1 MKLDQDEVQ
10 IVKGPEF
17 WVTDKRVVFK
27 SCEILMNTIAAPQLE
42 ERIVSASA
50 QVGVMAIGGVM
61 LAGGLLV
68 QYPIIWIMGGLV
80 CAVAP
85 LANVKRKGIAL
96 TVESAGERKVIYETT
111 NLNDAKLAF
120 AAIEEALLRSAA

>member
-1 MKLDQDEVQ
+1 MALDPDEVQ
-10 IVKGPEF
+10 IVKGPDF
-17 WVTDKRVVFK
+17 SVTDKRIFFK
-27 SCEILMNTIAAPQLE
+27 SGEIAIDTVSAPQLE
-42 ERIVSASA
+42 ERMVHASA
-50 QVGVMAIGGVM
+50 QVLVMAVGGVL
-61 LAGGLLV
+61 LAGGLLARIT
-68 QYPIIWIMGGLV
+68 PLWIVGGLV
-80 CAVAP
+80 CAFAP

>member
-61 LAGGLLV
+61 LAGGSSGS
-68 QYPIIWIMGGLV
+68 WAGSS
-80 CAVAP
+80 A
-85 LANVKRKGIAL
+85 RSRRWL
-96 TVESAGERKVIYETT
+96 TSNAR
-111 NLNDAKLAF
+111 AS
-120 AAIEEALLRSAA
+120 R